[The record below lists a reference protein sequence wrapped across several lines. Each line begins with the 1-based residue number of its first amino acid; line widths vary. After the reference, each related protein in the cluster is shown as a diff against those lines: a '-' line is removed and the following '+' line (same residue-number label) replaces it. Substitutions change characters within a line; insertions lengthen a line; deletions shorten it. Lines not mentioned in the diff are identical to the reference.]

1 MNIFENLTKAE
12 LMERALRE
20 NRSNKLSA
28 QGALVIYTGK
38 FTGRAVNDKYVV
50 VDEFTERV
58 IDWDN
63 NIGKMNQNDFNV
75 LKNEVISSFENANDP
90 IYLIQR
96 SACANEKYA
105 LEVKLLTNQASSALF
120 AFNMFREPQK
130 KYAMGTFT
138 IYHHPHFLADTSAIN
153 VKSGTVISIN
163 FSTREIIIVGTG
175 YSGEIKKSIF
185 SALSTLLP
193 EQGVLPM
200 HTGANVDRYGNSS
213 LFFGLS
219 GTGKT
224 TLSTDEGINLI
235 GDDEHGLSDEGIF
248 NFEGGCYAKTNGL
261 TLDREPDIFLA
272 SNRFSSLL
280 ENVSLEP
287 STRQPLFNDTS
298 LTENGRSTYPLSS
311 LKYFSPSGT
320 GPIPQNIFFL
330 SADALGVLPAISKL
344 NNDQAMYYFL
354 TGYTAKLAGT
364 EVGLDGIKTTFSH
377 CFGAPFMM
385 RHAQDYGTLL
395 KKYLEKHKI
404 NVWLVNTG
412 WFGGV
417 YGEGMRYQL
426 SFTRSCIRSVQN
438 HGELGVEFYQDDVF
452 GVMIPKSLKGVDK
465 AFLNPVTLWRDQTQY
480 YRIAKKL
487 KDQFDENYKKLK

>member
-1 MNIFENLTKAE
+1 MNVIENLNHAE
-12 LMERALRE
+12 LTERALRE
-20 NRSNKLSA
+20 NHLNKLSA
-28 QGALVIYTGK
+28 SGSLVITTGR

-50 VDEFTERV
+50 EDVFTEKV
-58 IDWDN
+58 IDWKN
-63 NIGKMNQNDFNV
+63 NVGRMTQNDFES
-75 LKNEVISSFENANDP
+75 LKKEILSDFEKTSEP
-90 IYLIQR
+90 IYLMTR
-96 SACANEKYA
+96 SAGANAKYA

-120 AFNMFREPQK
+120 ASNMFREPVAQ
-130 KYAMGTFT
+130 YPMGTFT
-138 IYHHPHFLADTSAIN
+138 IYHNPAFLADTKKYK
-153 VKSGTVISIN
+153 VKSPTVVSIN

-193 EQGVLPM
+193 EKGVLPM
-200 HTGANVDRYGNSS
+200 HTGANIDSQGQSS

-224 TLSTDEGINLI
+224 TLSTDEGISLI
-235 GDDEHGLSDEGIF
+235 GDDEHGLCDEGIF

-261 TLDREPDIFLA
+261 SFEREPDIFLA
-272 SNRFSSLL
+272 SNQFASLL
-280 ENVSLEP
+280 ENVTLEP
-287 STRQPLFNDTS
+287 TTRQPLFNDTT
-298 LTENGRSTYPLSS
+298 LTENGRSTYPLSA
-311 LKYFSPSGT
+311 LKSFTPSGA
-320 GPIPQNIFFL
+320 GPIPKNIFFL

-344 NNDQAMYYFL
+344 DRDQAMFYFL

-364 EVGLDGIKTTFSH
+364 EIGLEGIKTTFSH

-385 RHAQDYGTLL
+385 RHAQDYGNLL
-395 KKYLEKHKI
+395 KAFLEKYPI

-438 HGELGVEFYQDDVF
+438 FGDEGVEFFKDDIF
-452 GVMIPKSLKGVDK
+452 GVQIPKSLRGVDK
-465 AFLNPVTLWRDQTQY
+465 SFLNPATLWRDQEQY
-480 YRIAKKL
+480 LKMANHLKNQFEENFKKL
-487 KDQFDENYKKLK
+487 K